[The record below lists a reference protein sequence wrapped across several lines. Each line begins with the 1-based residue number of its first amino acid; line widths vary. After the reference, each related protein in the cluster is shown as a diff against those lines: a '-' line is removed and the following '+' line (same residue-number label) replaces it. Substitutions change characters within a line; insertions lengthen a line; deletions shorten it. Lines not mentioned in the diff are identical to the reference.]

1 MKISI
6 EKDKKQVNK
15 KPKTKRQYSKIWM
28 TIWQCFV
35 MIWLSIYFIV
45 DIVYYKA
52 ININNIIDR
61 LVLTIIGTVIPYFI
75 KSYLETKA
83 EKANEIYLNN
93 KQQLEDA
100 MNNLSNNNDDE
111 SEVG

>member
-6 EKDKKQVNK
+6 ERDKKQINK
-15 KPKTKRQYSKIWM
+15 KQYSKVWM
-28 TIWQCFV
+28 TRWQFFT
-35 MIWLSIYFIV
+35 MFWLSVYFIV
-45 DIVYYKA
+45 DIIYYKA
-52 ININNIIDR
+52 ININNIIIA
-61 LVLTIIGTVIPYFI
+61 LVTSIVATVIPYFA
-75 KSYLETKA
+75 KSYFETKE

-100 MNNLSNNNDDE
+100 MNNLSNNNNE

>member
-6 EKDKKQVNK
+6 EKDKKQINK
-15 KPKTKRQYSKIWM
+15 KQYSKVWM
-28 TIWQCFV
+28 TRWQLFV
-35 MIWLSIYFIV
+35 MFWLSVYFIV

-52 ININNIIDR
+52 ININNIVLA
-61 LVLTIIGTVIPYFI
+61 LVTSIVATVIPYFC
-75 KSYLETKA
+75 KSYFETKE

-93 KQQLEDA
+93 KQQLEETL
-100 MNNLSNNNDDE
+100 NNLSNNNDE

>member
-1 MKISI
+1 MKINI
-6 EKDKKQVNK
+6 ELGKKQVNK
-15 KPKTKRQYSKIWM
+15 KQYSKVWM
-28 TIWQCFV
+28 TRWQLFV
-35 MIWLSIYFIV
+35 MFWLSVYFIV

-52 ININNIIDR
+52 INMNNIVLA
-61 LVLTIIGTVIPYFI
+61 LVTSIVATVIPYFA
-75 KSYLETKA
+75 KSYFETKE

-100 MNNLSNNNDDE
+100 MNNLSDNKGE

>member
-6 EKDKKQVNK
+6 ERDKKQVNK
-15 KPKTKRQYSKIWM
+15 KQYSKVWM
-28 TIWQCFV
+28 TRWQFFV
-35 MIWLSIYFIV
+35 MFWLSVYFIV

-52 ININNIIDR
+52 ININNIVLA
-61 LVLTIIGTVIPYFI
+61 LVTSVVATVIPYFC
-75 KSYLETKA
+75 KSYFETKE

-100 MNNLSNNNDDE
+100 MNNLSNNKDE